1 MNSRGRRGS
10 HRIGMHVPKP
20 HGLHTRGQ
28 NEECVRKLRLTSV
41 NAVPKTAPSGSGSAV
56 LDFVTESCSAQSF
69 CRQHHYFMTPLSSWR
84 DAPFT
89 FATIS
94 SVKAGNAWLP
104 KAPPAP
110 SRWRSQ
116 AGSHSKY
123 RSKTLTLVGRPLW
136 PAWARDL
143 GHRRGARSL
152 VGEKDSLSDYRGPLG
167 NLACS

>member
-10 HRIGMHVPKP
+10 RRIGMRVPKP
-20 HGLHTRGQ
+20 HGLHTRGR
-28 NEECVRKLRLTSV
+28 NEAYVRKLRLTSV
-41 NAVPKTAPSGSGSAV
+41 NAVPEMVPSGSGSAV
-56 LDFVTESCSAQSF
+56 LGFATESCSAQSL

-89 FATIS
+89 FATVS
-94 SVKAGNAWLP
+94 SAKAGNAWPP

-110 SRWRSQ
+110 SHLCPQ
-116 AGSHSKY
+116 AGLHSKY
-123 RSKTLTLVGRPLW
+123 RSKTLTLVGHPLW
-136 PAWARDL
+136 PAWAGDL